1 MKHIFYSAALLLA
14 TLAGTAQDIDRSK
27 APKPG
32 PAPVINIADPASF
45 MLPNGLKV
53 FVVTNKKLPQVSAT
67 LTIDRDPVFEGDK
80 AGLISMTG
88 SLMRRGTAKMDK
100 STLDEAV
107 DFLGGELSTSS
118 SSVSASALKKS
129 FPKLMELMADVA
141 LRPAFD
147 SRELETVRKQTLS
160 GLVQAKDDPNAIANN
175 VSSMLM
181 YGKDHPYGE
190 VETEKSVQRVTVAD
204 IKKYHQ
210 TYWKPNI
217 AYLILVGDIT
227 VEEARSMA
235 TRHFGSWAKA
245 AVPAGKY
252 NPVAAPGKTY
262 VAVVDRPSSV
272 QSVIS
277 INAPVQL
284 KPGAPDAIPASVMAN
299 VLGGGFSSRLNQNL
313 REKYGFTYGA
323 GGDVSPDKLVGSFS
337 ASASVRNEKTDSAVG
352 QFLYEFK
359 RIRSEIASDSEVTAL
374 KNYMSGGFARSL
386 ENPATVAAFALNVA
400 RYQLPKDYYRTYL
413 TRLAAVK
420 PTDVKDMA
428 GKYVPANNLI
438 ITIVGNARE
447 IAKGLEKYGE
457 VKYFDI
463 DGNPI
468 AAPVVKEVSGDVT
481 AESVLRK
488 ALQAYGG
495 EEAIAA
501 IKDASLTGT
510 MGLMGQTFAYVQQHV
525 MPDGYFAAIKMGE
538 MALMTQ
544 KKAGSEYSASMQ
556 GASMP
561 VEGDA
566 KADLDAKAMLYEER
580 YYLSTPGYQFE
591 LQGIEAVEGKEAYK
605 MKITSPGGST
615 STSFFDV
622 ATGLRVKDMREQ
634 ELGPMGKVVMTTTFK
649 EYKAY
654 NGVQIPVKVNIDAGP
669 LKQDIDITDVKI
681 NTGLKKEDLK

>member
-1 MKHIFYSAALLLA
+1 
-14 TLAGTAQDIDRSK
+14 
-27 APKPG
+27 
-32 PAPVINIADPASF
+32 
-45 MLPNGLKV
+45 
-53 FVVTNKKLPQVSAT
+53 
-67 LTIDRDPVFEGDK
+67 
-80 AGLISMTG
+80 
-88 SLMRRGTAKMDK
+88 
-100 STLDEAV
+100 
-107 DFLGGELSTSS
+107 LGGELSSS
-118 SSVSASALKKS
+118 ATSVSASSLKKS

-160 GLVQAKDDPNAIANN
+160 GLAQAKDDPNAIARN
-175 VSSMLM
+175 VSSMLL
-181 YGKDHPYGE
+181 YGKTHPYGE
-190 VETEKSVQRVTVAD
+190 VETEKTVQNVTVAD
-204 IKKYHQ
+204 IKAYHQ

-227 VEEARSMA
+227 VEEARALA
-235 TRHFGSWAKA
+235 TKYFGSWAKGV
-245 AVPAGKY
+245 VPAKKY
-252 NPVAAPGKTY
+252 NEVVPPAKTY
-262 VAVVDRPSSV
+262 VALVDRPSSV
-272 QSVIS
+272 QSVIRIS
-277 INAPVQL
+277 APVQL
-284 KPGAPDAIPASVMAN
+284 KPGAPDAIPASVMSN

-323 GGDVSPDKLVGSFS
+323 GGGVSPDKLVGRFS

-352 QFLYEFK
+352 QFLFEFN
-359 RIRSEIASDSEVTAL
+359 RIRNELASDSEVTAL
-374 KNYMSGGFARSL
+374 KNYMSGSFARSL
-386 ENPATVAAFALNVA
+386 EDPSTVAAFALNVA

-413 TRLAAVK
+413 TKLAAVT
-420 PTDVKDMA
+420 PADVKEMA
-428 GKYVPANNLI
+428 GKYVPVNNLI

-457 VKYFDI
+457 VKYFDV
-463 DGNPI
+463 DGNPT
-468 AAPVVKEVSGDVT
+468 AAPVIKEVSGDIT
-481 AESVLRK
+481 AESILRR

-501 IKDASLTGT
+501 ITDATLTGT
-510 MGLMGQTFAYVQQHV
+510 MSLMGQTFAYVQQHV
-525 MPDGYFAAIKMGE
+525 LPDGYYAAIKMGE
-538 MALMTQ
+538 MTLMTQ
-544 KKAGSEYSASMQ
+544 KKAGSEYSATMQ

-561 VEGDA
+561 VEGNA

-591 LQGIEAVEGKEAYK
+591 LEGIEAVDGKDAYK

-615 STSFFDV
+615 STAFFDV

-669 LKQDIDITDVKI
+669 LKQDIDITNVKI